1 MTATHEHAGTT
12 GSPDG
17 PGRAGTPSVR
27 EAWAVGLSG
36 RLRRPPLP
44 GV

>member
-1 MTATHEHAGTT
+1 MTATLEQTGTT

-17 PGRAGTPSVR
+17 LVRAGAPSLR

-36 RLRRPPLP
+36 RRGLPLP
-44 GV
+44 DV

>member
-1 MTATHEHAGTT
+1 MTETLEQIGTT

-36 RLRRPPLP
+36 LRRPPLP